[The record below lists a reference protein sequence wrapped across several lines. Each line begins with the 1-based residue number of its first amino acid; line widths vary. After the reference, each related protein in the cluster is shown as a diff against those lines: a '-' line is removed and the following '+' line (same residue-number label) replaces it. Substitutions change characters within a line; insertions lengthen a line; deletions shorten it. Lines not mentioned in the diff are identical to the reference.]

1 MDIIGHI
8 YTDFPEKF
16 GIPRQSNIVEKLEG
30 TIIFEPEYRHPSAFN
45 GLSDY
50 EYIWIL
56 FQFHQAIRSDGKFNA
71 TVKPPKLGGNTPMGV
86 FATRSPF
93 RPNNIGLSSVR
104 LESIE
109 YTEKYGPVLH
119 VRGADM
125 VNGTPIIDIK
135 PYLPYT
141 DSHPD
146 AKAGFAGNISDYQLE
161 VTFASDELRSTAIN
175 TIGRDKYDTLV
186 ALLSEDPRPGYSDN
200 INNINNRNN
209 TSKEYGVSFAGINVR
224 FIVNNKIL
232 VVTDIT
238 N

>member
-1 MDIIGHI
+1 MEIIGHI

-16 GIPRQSNIVEKLEG
+16 GIPRQSNIVETLDG
-30 TIIFEPEYRHPSAFN
+30 TIIFEPKYRHPSAFN

-50 EYIWIL
+50 EYIWVL
-56 FQFHQAIRSDGKFNA
+56 FQFHQALRNDDKFNA
-71 TVKPPKLGGNTPMGV
+71 TVKPPKLGGNTPIGV

-104 LESIE
+104 LVRIE
-109 YTEKYGPVLH
+109 YTEKLGPVLH
-119 VRGADM
+119 VKGADM

-146 AKAGFAGNISDYQLE
+146 ARSGFAGNISAYELE
-161 VTFASDELRSTAIN
+161 VTFASAELRSTAIN

-186 ALLSEDPRPGYSDN
+186 ALLSEDPRPGYS
-200 INNINNRNN
+200 NN

-224 FIVNNKIL
+224 FVVNNKIL

-238 N
+238 KL